1 MKSRFEGEGGSRRL
15 LDSLMQH
22 QALGHDPMLVQRIA
36 AAAQIQEHA
45 KDEVLMLQG
54 EVKNDLAFL
63 LVGSTEVLVHERR
76 VAIRK
81 SGDHVGEMAAID
93 PTVKR
98 SATVRAL
105 ETTCAAWV
113 TEPDITAIANDHPA
127 LWRSF
132 ARELAARL
140 RERGDSIRP
149 PNAKPRVFLGSSAEG
164 LTVANTIQSGLA
176 HDRMHVNIWTN
187 QTFAP
192 SSYPLDDLL
201 AESTKADFAVF
212 LIVGD
217 DMTTSRA
224 VASLSPRDNVVL
236 ELGIFMGALGRA
248 RTLVVRPRGVD
259 LKIPSDLLGL
269 NVIDYDATAAPED
282 LSSALGPVYLEIR
295 RAVSKHG
302 PR

>member
-1 MKSRFEGEGGSRRL
+1 
-15 LDSLMQH
+15 MQH
-22 QALGHDPMLVQRIA
+22 QALGHDAVLVERIA
-36 AAAQIQEHA
+36 TAARLLDHA
-45 KDEVLMLQG
+45 KGEVLMLQD
-54 EVKNDLAFL
+54 EVKNDVAFL
-63 LVGSTEVLVHERR
+63 LVGSAEVLVHERR
-76 VAIRK
+76 VATRK
-81 SGDHVGEMAAID
+81 AGDHVGEMAAID

-105 ETTCAAWV
+105 ESTCAAWV
-113 TEPDITAIANDHPA
+113 SEPDITAIANDHPA

-132 ARELAARL
+132 ARELADRL

-149 PNAKPRVFLGSSAEG
+149 PNAKPRVFLGSSVEG
-164 LTVANTIQSGLA
+164 LTVANTIQAGLT
-176 HDRMHVNIWTN
+176 HDRMSLKMWTN

-192 SSYPLDDLL
+192 SGYPLDDLL
-201 AESTKADFAVF
+201 AESVKADFAVF
-212 LIVGD
+212 LVVGD

-224 VASLSPRDNVVL
+224 VASLSPRDNIVL

-248 RTLVVRPRGVD
+248 RTLVVRPRGVE

-282 LSSALGPVYLEIR
+282 LSSALGQVCLEIR
-295 RAVSKHG
+295 WVVSKHG